1 LPIIGTSWILFFAY
15 RLNNDFV
22 SSWVLD
28 FLVEHLIGD
37 SELELLCDMGQQFL
51 LLGTVV
57 LRSER
62 FAVLSLMQR
71 TLLSI
76 DFEVAQILVL
86 VFH

>member
-1 LPIIGTSWILFFAY
+1 M
-15 RLNNDFV
+15 
-22 SSWVLD
+22 LD

-62 FAVLSLMQR
+62 FAVLSPMHR

-76 DFEVAQILVL
+76 GFEVTEILAL